1 MDSLHVDCDTCTARG
16 PACGDCLVSVLLGT
30 PTSGVDLNR
39 EERIALGALAA
50 SGLVPPLRLVADEAV
65 ARSLPQPTPFQD
77 YA

>member
-50 SGLVPPLRLVADEAV
+50 SGLVPPLRLVPDESV